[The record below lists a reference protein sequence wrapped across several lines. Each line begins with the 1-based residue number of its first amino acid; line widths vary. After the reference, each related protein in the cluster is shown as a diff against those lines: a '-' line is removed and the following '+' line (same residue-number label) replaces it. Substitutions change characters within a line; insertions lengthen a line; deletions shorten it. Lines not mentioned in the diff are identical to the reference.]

1 MNIEDF
7 YGDKR
12 AKRSNVPLMN
22 HITEGLRILDN
33 IGASNSAK
41 RAYEIHPIYQD
52 DDKLLDNLAH
62 LQHEPPLVI
71 IYVMEYRKT
80 ANACLSD
87 QVYLD
92 RTDYTKQPYYPF
104 KLKQPIQLSP
114 LEDVNKMLV
123 ADKVQNYK
131 DFLKYHKGTHE
142 RSEELD
148 FYFNSWFKTLGV
160 TYENVLYF
168 C

>member
-1 MNIEDF
+1 MNIKEF

-52 DDKLLDNLAH
+52 DNNLYENLQH
-62 LQHEPPLVI
+62 LQQEPPLVI

-80 ANACLSD
+80 ANACLSS
-87 QVYLD
+87 QVYI
-92 RTDYTKQPYYPF
+92 DYSQDWHPLR
-104 KLKQPIQLSP
+104 LKQSIQLSP

-131 DFLKYHKGTHE
+131 DFLKYHKDTHE
-142 RSEELD
+142 RSKELD
-148 FYFNSWFKTLGV
+148 FYFNSWFKALGV